1 MHETTGNREAVLLEG
16 AEGTQNR
23 VRNTERGESGLCHK
37 NGTSLIFISEVMDLC
52 MIFSQRILGGL
63 QKHMQFNI

>member
-1 MHETTGNREAVLLEG
+1 MLETMDNREAVLLEG
-16 AEGTQNR
+16 AERTQNK
-23 VRNTERGESGLCHK
+23 VRNTERGEGGLHK
-37 NGTSLIFISEVMDLC
+37 NGTSLTFISEVIDLC